1 MEQMD
6 RLDRSRGFVFMH
18 KGVWLVLAA
27 VLCAP
32 AVGRAENC
40 AWLNAATAG
49 GLLGGEASMK
59 VTTTSGFDTT
69 CEFTLTGKSA
79 VSKLTIVVH
88 SMAVTHEEFP
98 AFLAQCGSDGTAM
111 RAIGNEAVECM
122 RASGEN
128 EVTEQVISR
137 VRDRALVL
145 TWVMPKPAGDAQAQS
160 EIRDKFR
167 NVAEQVAGS
176 LF

>member
-1 MEQMD
+1 
-6 RLDRSRGFVFMH
+6 MH

-32 AVGRAENC
+32 AICRSENC

-59 VTTTSGFDTT
+59 VITTSGFDTT
-69 CEFTLTGKSA
+69 CEFTLKGKSA

-88 SMAVTHEEFP
+88 SMAVTREGFP
-98 AFLAQCGSDGTAM
+98 ALLAQRGTTGAAM
-111 RAIGNEAVECM
+111 RAVGNEAMECM
-122 RASGEN
+122 RTSGEN

-137 VRDRALVL
+137 VRDRAFVL
-145 TWVMPKPAGDAQAQS
+145 TWVMPKPAGDAQAQG